1 MDKNLEGKKVTENN
15 SLFEFVNEVDS
26 NLFEFLMEFENDV
39 FTSPKQAVLN
49 GRVCLEL
56 IVDKVIA
63 AENLTSEM
71 QLVQA
76 RSLSEKLTYLYR
88 NGFVDDEVEKVFRTI
103 RIEGNNVAH
112 TSDTVEF
119 TKSTMIHKKLYD
131 AIVWFVES
139 YGDINVRIPKY
150 KNPTIPTSSSDKEI
164 ADGIQK
170 FIESGKLTT
179 MLGLEKKEIEHES
192 AIDTSSEVVQF
203 VEEQKSSESYLL
215 PLINKLKISSS
226 EAIDHPDQFDFY
238 KKYMHVDR
246 KIDHDVKKILN
257 DRTTQRKNLV
267 LICGDVGD
275 GKSHLLATLK
285 NSEHN
290 LIQNYSIINDASESD
305 SPYETALET
314 LERKLS
320 GFSDELL
327 EQQTDQD
334 HVIVAVNMGILNN
347 FIYNEHSEYHFEA
360 LKKFIEESGIFTNEV
375 VMKKSNGVFDLV
387 SFGDYHI
394 YELTNDKPTSEFF
407 SDILEKI
414 TSESDSNPY
423 WYAFK
428 KDQELEINSII
439 HQNFRLLMIPEVK
452 TAIVQLLIKVNI
464 IDKVSISSRD
474 FFDIIADLLIPSDFE
489 NELQWTKEEF
499 LERTLP
505 TLLFSNASNSK
516 VFTKL
521 KKYNP
526 INSRNEEI
534 DQLVIELNT
543 LDEQV
548 HHLID
553 LIKSDEVKNLLLTTY
568 NEQLNEST
576 KTDAFVIQYTIY
588 RYLTDQKFYNQIE
601 EMTYTQFIKY
611 LYEYNRKNIRGYKG
625 LFEEVKNAVYKWQG
639 NPKKDLNQIL
649 LTNDNDQYLFSQK
662 LELKFKF
669 DSGEVIDDQ
678 VLKAFQNQIELAF
691 SVKNATEKIE
701 LDYSLYQLL
710 NSVNEGY
717 RPNKSDKEKAINF
730 TQFITRLMENGDKKE
745 EITIYSKKSKNQF
758 KLCIDDFG
766 DFEFTEGTN

>member
-1 MDKNLEGKKVTENN
+1 MTENN
-15 SLFEFVNEVDS
+15 SLFEFVSEVDS
-26 NLFEFLMEFENDV
+26 NLFDFLIEFENDV

-56 IVDKVIA
+56 IVDKVIT
-63 AENLTSEM
+63 AEDLTNEM
-71 QLVQA
+71 NLVQV
-76 RSLSEKLTYLYR
+76 RSLSEKLAYLYR
-88 NGFVDDEVEKVFRTI
+88 KGFIDDAVEKVFRTI
-103 RIEGNNVAH
+103 RIEGNTVAH
-112 TSDTVEF
+112 TSDTVEIS
-119 TKSTMIHKKLYD
+119 KSTMIHKKLYD
-131 AIVWFVES
+131 AIVWYVES
-139 YGDINVRIPKY
+139 YGDINIRIPKY
-150 KNPTIPTSSSDKEI
+150 KNPPVPTSSSDKEI
-164 ADGIQK
+164 EVGIQK
-170 FIESGKLTT
+170 LFESGKLTT
-179 MLGLEKKEIEHES
+179 MLGLEKKEIEVERTS
-192 AIDTSSEVVQF
+192 DTSNDTSSEVLQF
-203 VEEQKSSESYLL
+203 VEEQKSNKGYLL

-246 KIDHDVKKILN
+246 KIDHDVKKILKE
-257 DRTTQRKNLV
+257 RTSQRKNLV

-285 NSEHN
+285 NSEQN

-305 SPYETALET
+305 TPFETALET
-314 LERKLS
+314 LERKLA

-327 EQQTDQD
+327 DQQTNQD

-375 VMKKSNGVFDLV
+375 VMEESNGVFDLV

-407 SDILEKI
+407 TDILEKI
-414 TSESDSNPY
+414 TSNSDDNPY

-428 KDQELEINSII
+428 KDQELKVNSII

-452 TAIVQLLIKVNI
+452 AAIVQLLIKVNI
-464 IDKVSISSRD
+464 VDKVSISSRD

-489 NELQWTKEEF
+489 NELQWTEEEF

-505 TLLFSNASNSK
+505 TLLFSNTSNSK

-548 HHLID
+548 HNLID

-576 KTDAFVIQYTIY
+576 KTDSFVIQYTIF

-601 EMTYTQFIKY
+601 EVTYTQFIKY

-662 LELKFKF
+662 LELKFAF
-669 DSGEVIDDQ
+669 DRHEVIDDQ
-678 VLKAFQNQIELAF
+678 VLKAFQNQIELAYR
-691 SVKNATEKIE
+691 VKNSIEKIE
-701 LDYSLYQLL
+701 LDYSLYHLL

-730 TQFITRLMENGDKKE
+730 TQFITRLMENGDKDE